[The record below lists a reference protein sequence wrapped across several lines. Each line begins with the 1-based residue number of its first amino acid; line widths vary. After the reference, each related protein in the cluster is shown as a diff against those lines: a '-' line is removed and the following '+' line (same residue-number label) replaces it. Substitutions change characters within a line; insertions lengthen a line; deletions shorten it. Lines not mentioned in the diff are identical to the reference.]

1 MREILFRGKRAGN
14 GEWIFGSIVHQTDY
28 YGDRCDRWFILE
40 GDATNDYDIDYPIE
54 VQKETV
60 GQYTGLTDKNGVKIF
75 EGDILQGNEYPYY
88 SDGKY
93 NYYAEVVFFDDDC
106 FAAGFCTHKNP
117 KAKVKGIS
125 DGNCELIEDFISDNW
140 LVIGNIY
147 DNPELVEVIVNE

>member
-1 MREILFRGKRAGN
+1 MREILFRGKDPES
-14 GEWIFGSIVHQTDY
+14 GEWY
-28 YGDRCDRWFILE
+28 YGYYVKRNDGDRGSLILE
-40 GDATNDYDIDYPIE
+40 DYFLESYEIVKP
-54 VQKETV
+54 ETV
-60 GQYTGLTDKNGVKIF
+60 GQYTGLSDKNGVKIF

-147 DNPELVEVIVNE
+147 DNPELVK